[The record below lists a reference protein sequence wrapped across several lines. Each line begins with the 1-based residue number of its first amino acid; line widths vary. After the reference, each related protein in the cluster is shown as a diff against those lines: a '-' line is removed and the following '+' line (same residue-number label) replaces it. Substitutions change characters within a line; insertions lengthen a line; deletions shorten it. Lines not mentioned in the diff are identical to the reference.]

1 MSRFKRKTRTAL
13 LGSLCVAA
21 AVLVGPGGADAL
33 AQEPPRIREYVDLF
47 TTKSPSTST
56 GRQLRIDHVN
66 PHDPEAKPPA
76 LTHEFVELHPG
87 TVFDTFAVPQCS
99 ASDPELLALGAAAC
113 PSDSVVGSGEIQL
126 DTGLSDPFR
135 IAMNDATVMNAPN
148 QLIFFLESRDSP
160 APVRFVV
167 RGKVE
172 GNTLDVALP
181 SPPGADGPT
190 PTFEVLEFQNRS
202 TVRDGRQLNFLTTP
216 PTCPRSG
223 YWTNRFTFTFWDGV
237 VQTYASRSPCV
248 GRRR

>member
-1 MSRFKRKTRTAL
+1 MKARLTHAAFAVFAS
-13 LGSLCVAA
+13 CA
-21 AVLVGPGGADAL
+21 AVLVAPSGPDAL
-33 AQEPPRIREYVDLF
+33 AQEPPRIGEYVDLF
-47 TTKSPSTST
+47 TSKSPSAST

-66 PHDPEAKPPA
+66 PHDAEAKPPA
-76 LTHEFVELHPG
+76 LTHELVELHPG

-99 ASDPELLALGAAAC
+99 ASDPELLALGVAAC

-126 DTGLSDPFR
+126 DTGLPDPFR
-135 IAMNDATVMNAPN
+135 IAVNDVTVMNAPN

-181 SPPGADGPT
+181 SPPGTDGPT

-202 TVRDGRQLNFLTTP
+202 TVTDGRRLNFLTTP

-223 YWTNRFTFTFWDGV
+223 YWTNRFTFTFWDGI